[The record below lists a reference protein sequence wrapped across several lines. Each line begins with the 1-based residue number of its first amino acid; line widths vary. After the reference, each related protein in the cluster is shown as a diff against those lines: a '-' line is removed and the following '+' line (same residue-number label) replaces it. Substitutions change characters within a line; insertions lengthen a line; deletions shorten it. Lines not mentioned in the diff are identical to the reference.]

1 MTREVWVTTQDGT
14 VFPAPQIGGGYTY
27 GYAGGGPIALARLIG
42 LLLDDIT
49 HTAPGYDGQLP
60 SAGLRHAVEQ
70 GWKGRTPPFTLT
82 RAELEALR
90 DG

>member
-1 MTREVWVTTQDGT
+1 M
-14 VFPAPQIGGGYTY
+14 
-27 GYAGGGPIALARLIG
+27 ALARLIG

-49 HTAPGYDGQLP
+49 HAAPGYDGIRP
-60 SAGLRHAVEQ
+60 AAGLRRAVEED
-70 GWKGRTPPFTLT
+70 WKGRPAPFTLP